1 MTRLFGTDGIRG
13 RAGSFPLDAATVQR
27 VGRALARNLG
37 APKPRILIGRDTR
50 SSGKTIEASLAAGI
64 GERGGEACSAGV
76 ITTPAIAFLVQHF
89 GFSAG
94 VVISASHN
102 PHPDNGI
109 KIFSGDGIKSDRQ
122 LESAIE
128 KAVAEKNDENI
139 RDAAAPQPDPALREE
154 YLRFLLATIPPALNL
169 SPLKVALDCA
179 NGAAYEVGP
188 SLLARLGLDID
199 LMGASPNGENINQN
213 CGSTH
218 PEALAR
224 LVVDTGADLG
234 AALDG
239 DGDRLM
245 LVDHQGKIVNG
256 DGILLMC
263 ARRLKSEGRLPN
275 PEVVATVMSNLALEK
290 ALAND
295 GIRLSRTPVGDKYV
309 AGELT
314 RQRLPLGGE
323 QSGHIIFSEYS
334 FTGDGLLTLLQVL
347 RVMAAEGEAL
357 SELADLEP
365 YPQVLVNIRVK
376 DKPEL
381 ATLPDIVRAMEK
393 AERQMG
399 KRGRVLVRYSGT
411 EPLLR
416 IMLEGPDEREI
427 RDLSELIGSATR
439 RAIGDS

>member
-13 RAGSFPLDAATVQR
+13 RAGSFPLDAVTVQR

-37 APKPRILIGRDTR
+37 TPTRILIGRDTR
-50 SSGKTIEASLAAGI
+50 CSGETIEASLAAGI
-64 GERGGEACSAGV
+64 GERGGQACSAGV
-76 ITTPAIAFLVQHF
+76 ITTPAIAVLVQRF

-109 KIFSGDGIKSDRQ
+109 KIFSGDGTKSDQQ

-128 KAVAEKNDENI
+128 KEVAEKSDEDI
-139 RDAAAPQPDPALREE
+139 REPSAPAPDTTLREE
-154 YLRFLLATIPPALNL
+154 YLRFLLSTIPPTLEL
-169 SPLKVALDCA
+169 SPFKVALDCA

-188 SLLARLGLDID
+188 SLLARLGLNID
-199 LMGASPNGENINQN
+199 LMGASPNGENINQG

-224 LVVDTGADLG
+224 LVVRSGADLG

-245 LVDHQGKIVNG
+245 LVDHQGKIVDG

-263 ARRLKSEGRLPN
+263 ARRLQSEGRLPN

-290 ALAND
+290 ALEND
-295 GIRLSRTPVGDKYV
+295 GIRLSRTSVGDKYV
-309 AGELT
+309 SEELS
-314 RQRLPLGGE
+314 RQSLPLGGE

-347 RVMAAEGEAL
+347 RVMAAEGKSL
-357 SELADLEP
+357 SELAHLEP
-365 YPQVLVNIRVK
+365 YPQILVNVRVK

-381 ATLPDIVRAMEK
+381 ATVPDIVRAIEEAK
-393 AERQMG
+393 QQMG

-439 RAIGDS
+439 RAIGDP